1 MLWVESLA
9 RKSIIRAEVVA
20 IANQRWARLI
30 TSAVISLVETL
41 LSIPSPFVAIPIW
54 IVTTISAPV
63 RPIHVRWIVRK
74 QPPTHLRLA
83 TTALISHQ
91 IMTFTIGVAH
101 GVAIL
106 FGTEA

>member
-9 RKSIIRAEVVA
+9 RKSIIRAKVVA
-20 IANQRWARLI
+20 IANQRWAQLI
-30 TSAVISLVETL
+30 TPAVISLVETL

-63 RPIHVRWIVRK
+63 GPIRWIVRK
-74 QPPTHLRLA
+74 NPPTHLRLA
-83 TTALISHQ
+83 ATALISHQ
-91 IMTFTIGVAH
+91 IMTFAIGVAH
-101 GVAIL
+101 GSAIL